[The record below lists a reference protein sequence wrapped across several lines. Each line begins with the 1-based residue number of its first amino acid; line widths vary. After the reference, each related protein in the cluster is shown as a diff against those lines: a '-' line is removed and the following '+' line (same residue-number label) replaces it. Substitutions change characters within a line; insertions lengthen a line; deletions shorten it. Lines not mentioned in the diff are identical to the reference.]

1 MNFCLKYCTSALL
14 VLVFAFFNAE
24 SLSAQTTG
32 GLRGLVVDAS
42 DQSPLNLVQV
52 SLSVGGKR
60 YETFTNNDGFYQING
75 IAVGAYKL
83 QISRAGFTAQTV
95 DVKVVADKNSFNRI
109 TLKEST
115 IELDDVV
122 VDARKQEKQTKVST
136 AVVQLNPKSIVTFSI
151 GGEPDLVRA
160 LQVMPGVIT
169 TGDQGGQ
176 LYIRGGA
183 PIQNLVKLDGMI
195 LYNPFHSIG
204 FFSVFETDRKSVV

>member
-1 MNFCLKYCTSALL
+1 
-14 VLVFAFFNAE
+14 
-24 SLSAQTTG
+24 
-32 GLRGLVVDAS
+32 VVDAS
-42 DQSPLNLVQV
+42 DQSPINLVQV

-136 AVVQLNPKSIVTFSI
+136 AVV
-151 GGEPDLVRA
+151 
-160 LQVMPGVIT
+160 
-169 TGDQGGQ
+169 
-176 LYIRGGA
+176 
-183 PIQNLVKLDGMI
+183 
-195 LYNPFHSIG
+195 
-204 FFSVFETDRKSVV
+204 